1 MNTSIVKFLMQLKNA
16 SLVGLST
23 IRVPY
28 NNLVLNLLELL
39 YTSGFI
45 QSYSV
50 KNRKTIT
57 VFLRYSEG
65 KPVFRDMQLLSTP
78 SKFTYVSAKDLYRM
92 RERKKVFVLSTSLG
106 FKTSTVCKKL
116 KVGGKLVFVVG

>member
-65 KPVFRDMQLLSTP
+65 KPVFRDTQLLSTP

>member
-16 SLVGLST
+16 SLAGLSF

-28 NNLVLNLLELL
+28 NKLILNLLELL

-45 QSYSV
+45 QSYNV
-50 KNRKTIT
+50 KNRKIIT
-57 VFLRYSEG
+57 VFLRYSQG

-78 SKFTYVSAKDLYRM
+78 SKFTYISVKDLYRIH
-92 RERKKVFVLSTSLG
+92 ERKKVFVLSTSLG
-106 FKTSTVCKKL
+106 FKTSVTCKKL
-116 KVGGKLVFVVG
+116 KIGGKLVFIAG

>member
-1 MNTSIVKFLMQLKNA
+1 M
-16 SLVGLST
+16 
-23 IRVPY
+23 
-28 NNLVLNLLELL
+28 VLNLLELL

-78 SKFTYVSAKDLYRM
+78 SKFTYVSVKDLYRM